1 MKIFILRHEK
11 RYDNRN
17 YDTSLTDKGFEDA
30 MVTSENLKN
39 LDIDVIFTSP
49 YRRVIQTIEPYLK
62 SSGKKINIDFS
73 LIESLMHDLN
83 DDNIRNI
90 NEYTYGY
97 QYINTNYKSFL
108 ALSDL
113 IVEEDYNNIK
123 KRSMNF
129 LNFIKNNKELKD
141 KNILIVTHKAVINA
155 FLDYDYED
163 DNYEMGKLSSLTV

>member
-1 MKIFILRHEK
+1 
-11 RYDNRN
+11 
-17 YDTSLTDKGFEDA
+17 
-30 MVTSENLKN
+30 
-39 LDIDVIFTSP
+39 
-49 YRRVIQTIEPYLK
+49 
-62 SSGKKINIDFS
+62 
-73 LIESLMHDLN
+73 MHDLN

-108 ALSDL
+108 PLSEL
-113 IVEEDYNNIK
+113 IVEEDYDNIK

-141 KNILIVTHKAVINA
+141 KNILIVTHKAVINS

-163 DNYEMGKLSSLTV
+163 DYYDMGKLSSLSIP